1 MDDLRKQLRSLP
13 TMAESEADQFK
24 LFNNTLEARLQVEI
38 WTSFDS
44 QKPANLTAW
53 YLDDSSVTLNEG
65 SIDNLKFFGNLLFY
79 MIPIP
84 PFERTT

>member
-24 LFNNTLEARLQVEI
+24 LFNNTLEACLQVEI

-53 YLDDSSVTLNEG
+53 YLDDSSVTLNKG
-65 SIDNLKFFGNLLFY
+65 SRQLDFFLKTCCF
-79 MIPIP
+79 
-84 PFERTT
+84 T

>member
-1 MDDLRKQLRSLP
+1 MDELRKQLRSLP

-38 WTSFDS
+38 WTSFGS

-53 YLDDSSVTLNEG
+53 YLNDLSAYLSQGFRQQKV
-65 SIDNLKFFGNLLFY
+65 FGNLLFY
-79 MIPIP
+79 MIRIP
-84 PFERTT
+84 PFEWTT